1 MMQLKPVTPLVASS
15 TVVNLLLATGPFT
28 YPYSYVGLGPILSS
42 IIMFFTCFLAYVTA
56 TYMVEAISLATSAK
70 TIEPEKIK
78 GRHDSLFNEACY
90 KTPEMSRRQND
101 VDGEE
106 KESEFYIRE
115 KLELGVIADR
125 IAAPWVKYTIMFIL
139 VVYMY
144 GAMALKYVAG
154 AESLYEGIS
163 FLAYGDP
170 YKLEEDWAGVYYIG
184 ILIFGALSI
193 AFSFGDIENSMW
205 L

>member
-1 MMQLKPVTPLVASS
+1 
-15 TVVNLLLATGPFT
+15 
-28 YPYSYVGLGPILSS
+28 
-42 IIMFFTCFLAYVTA
+42 MFFTCFLAYITA
-56 TYMVEAISLATSAK
+56 TFMVEAISLAASAR
-70 TIEPEKIK
+70 TNRPENIK

-90 KTPEMSRRQND
+90 KTPEIRRRIND
-101 VDGEE
+101 GDGTA
-106 KESEFYIRE
+106 KDSEFYIRE
-115 KLELGVIADR
+115 KLELGIIADR

-144 GAMALKYVAG
+144 GAMALKYVSG

-163 FLAYGDP
+163 FLIYGDP
-170 YKLEEDWAGVYYIG
+170 YKIENDFPAIYYIC

-193 AFSFGDIENSMW
+193 AFSFGDIENSKG